1 MGHTPTTQEPG
12 AAGVTVVRPLHS
24 DGALAASETSSRG
37 RIAGGLRT
45 AALPLATVFA
55 CAFAAS
61 LVGALAIRALGR
73 ALLSVPTN
81 FEPLLVPHI
90 FPYTFAPVVGCSVAF
105 TVAFIVKKPGP
116 RSLHLFLTVGAK
128 FALIDALIAILS
140 LPGSTSA
147 GSIATLIAVI
157 LYPLLIIPALL
168 RFVPRPG
175 TADTRALP
183 AV

>member
-1 MGHTPTTQEPG
+1 MPTTQEPG
-12 AAGVTVVRPLHS
+12 AAGVTVVRPLHGH
-24 DGALAASETSSRG
+24 DTLAAGDTPSQG
-37 RIAGGLRT
+37 RIASGLRT
-45 AALPLATVFA
+45 AALPLAAVFA

-61 LVGALAIRALGR
+61 LAGALAIRALGR
-73 ALLSVPTN
+73 ALLSVPAN

-90 FPYTFAPVVGCSVAF
+90 FPYTFAPVIGCSVAF

-128 FALIDALIAILS
+128 FALIDALIAIIS
-140 LPGSTSA
+140 LPGSTGA
-147 GSIATLIAVI
+147 GAIVTLIAVI

-175 TADTRALP
+175 AAGRAP
-183 AV
+183 SRT